1 MIQPD
6 RIIRSRRRSI
16 ALHIDPDGSLTV
28 RAPLHASEGEIRAVV
43 EKHQAWIRQTQ
54 QRVQAQALLHPL
66 KTYIDGELFWFLGRQ
81 YPLRLVEGTRQRLEL
96 RDGVFYLDRRALAD
110 PQSVFKNWYRRKAQE
125 LLPRQVAA
133 YAARY
138 GFSYRQVR
146 ITSARTRW
154 GSCNSKA
161 TLSFPW
167 RLVMAPLEVIDYV
180 VVHELVH
187 TLEHNHGSRFWQR
200 VAAIVPDYKAKRQW
214 LEKNGPSMIV

>member
-1 MIQPD
+1 MIQIN
-6 RIIRSRRRSI
+6 RILRTRRRSI

-28 RAPLHASEGEIRAVV
+28 RAPLSASEAEIRAVV

-66 KTYIDGELFWFLGRQ
+66 KTYTDGDLFWFLGQQ
-81 YPLRLVEGTRQRLEL
+81 YPLKLVEGSRKLLEL
-96 RDGVFYLDRRALAD
+96 RDGVFRLDRRALVE
-110 PQSVFKNWYRRKAQE
+110 PQQTFREWYRRQAQE

-154 GSCNSKA
+154 GSCNSRG
-161 TLSFPW
+161 TISFPW
-167 RLVMAPLEVIDYV
+167 RLVMAPPEVIDYV

-187 TLEHNHGSRFWQR
+187 TLEHNHGSRFWAR

-214 LEKNGPSMIV
+214 LEKNGPSMKV